1 MHILA
6 GLVLVSVII
15 VLAVLLK
22 RGQRTAQRPA
32 TITTVEEVAKNEPL
46 KLN

>member
-22 RGQRTAQRPA
+22 RGQRTA